1 MLKEDALAGL
11 SKLHHNL
18 MYAMAIIVIIGNKFR
33 NGSHS
38 PSLCHRK
45 ALISP
50 DSCIRL
56 TSPQVPLKG
65 CPVRKQPIS
74 TDQTPG
80 FNDKKHV

>member
-18 MYAMAIIVIIGNKFR
+18 MYAMANIVIIGNKFR

-38 PSLCHRK
+38 PSLCRK

-80 FNDKKHV
+80 FKDKKHV